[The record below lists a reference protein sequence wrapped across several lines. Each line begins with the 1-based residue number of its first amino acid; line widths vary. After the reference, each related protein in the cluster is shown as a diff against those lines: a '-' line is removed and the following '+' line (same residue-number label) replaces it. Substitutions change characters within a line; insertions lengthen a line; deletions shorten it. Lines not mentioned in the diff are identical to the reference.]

1 MKKIV
6 NYNEKRICFIVYN
19 ISQYG
24 GAEQVACNLAKEFA
38 KSNCVYIVSII
49 NDELPPAYEYSCSGI
64 ASLVKGEYH
73 LRKLQIK
80 AFKPLRS
87 FLQENEIDIA
97 FIIGYYAGFITLPM
111 RAFTRTKL
119 VFCDHGAL
127 INQWDDKKAR
137 LIRKM
142 SSKICHHTV
151 VLTEQTKEDYIDKFG
166 VNKKRIDCIYN
177 WIEPSE
183 VDSQKYD
190 INSKRV
196 LSAGRLTSEKGFD
209 RLIAIMA
216 PILKRHEDWHLDIA
230 GDGNMFEE
238 LERIIDREEIG
249 DNIHLIGRVDDLR
262 AKYKKYAMYVLPS
275 YREGLPLVLLEAQI
289 NKLPII
295 AFDIMTGPREIIKD
309 GVDGFLIADNDY
321 TDMREKVNMLM
332 ENRDE
337 RIRLSNNSSINI
349 ECFSKEKVMQQ
360 WSSLM
365 NEISKK

>member
-1 MKKIV
+1 MKKIA

-166 VNKKRIDCIYN
+166 INKKRIDCIYN

-183 VDSQKYD
+183 SDSLKYD
-190 INSKRV
+190 INSKRI

-209 RLIAIMA
+209 RLITIMA

-230 GDGNMFEE
+230 GDGDMFEE

-249 DNIHLIGRVDDLR
+249 ENVHLLGRVYNLR

-275 YREGLPLVLLEAQI
+275 YREGLPLVLLEAKI
-289 NKLPII
+289 NKLPIV
-295 AFDIMTGPREIIKD
+295 AFDIMTGPREIIKN
-309 GVDGFLIADNDY
+309 GVDGFLIVDNNND
-321 TDMREKVNMLM
+321 DMREKVNLLID
-332 ENRDE
+332 NNYE
-337 RIRLSNNSSINI
+337 RIRMSNNSLNNI
-349 ECFSKEKVMQQ
+349 DSFSKETIFNNWCSVIEK
-360 WSSLM
+360 L
-365 NEISKK
+365 